1 MIEDI
6 PTPNKAPETRQRIR
20 PQLNWRPVLL
30 VIGLVLFF
38 AIGLGVGFFMW
49 GKPLTAARIELA
61 DVKSQLETLQAAA
74 EAAEGQASQANTNE
88 TDTAT
93 ADGEIKQVKRYPVPE
108 DGDPAYGPA
117 DAPITIIEFS
127 DFQCPYCQ
135 KWHNE
140 VWNKLKVEYPTEIR
154 LVYRDF
160 PLYSIHPDAA
170 SAANAAECSNEQNK
184 YWEFH
189 NLLLSGSE
197 GFGEGAYQSYA
208 SSLKMDMASFQQCM
222 DENRYES
229 EVTADFEY
237 ASSIGIQSTPTFF
250 VNGVALIGAQPYEV
264 FKEVI
269 DLELA
274 GKLSQ

>member
-6 PTPNKAPETRQRIR
+6 PTPIKPPETRQRVR
-20 PQLNWRPVLL
+20 PRLNWRPLLL
-30 VIGLVLFF
+30 VGGLVLFF

-49 GKPLTAARIELA
+49 GKPLTEARIELA
-61 DVKSQLETLQAAA
+61 EVKSQLETLQAAVKP
-74 EAAEGQASQANTNE
+74 AEGQASQATTNE
-88 TDTAT
+88 
-93 ADGEIKQVKRYPVPE
+93 ADLAAAPGEIKQVKRYPVPE

-135 KWHNE
+135 RWHNE
-140 VWNKLKVEYPTEIR
+140 VWKKLAVEYPTQIR

-208 SSLKMDMASFQQCM
+208 SSLKMDMTSFQQCL
-222 DENRYES
+222 DENRYEA
-229 EVTADFEY
+229 EITADFDY

>member
-135 KWHNE
+135 KWHTE
-140 VWNKLKVEYPTEIR
+140 VLKPLLQMYPDKIR
-154 LVYRDF
+154 FVYRDF
-160 PLYSIHPDAA
+160 PLFSIHPEALPAA
-170 SAANAAECSNEQNK
+170 IAANCAGEQGKYYEYHNK
-184 YWEFH
+184 LFE
-189 NLLLSGSE
+189 
-197 GFGEGAYQSYA
+197 A
-208 SSLKMDMASFQQCM
+208 SSGLSLAAYIQ
-222 DENRYES
+222 
-229 EVTADFEY
+229 Y
-237 ASSIGIQSTPTFF
+237 A
-250 VNGVALIGAQPYEV
+250 
-264 FKEVI
+264 
-269 DLELA
+269 
-274 GKLSQ
+274 

>member
-6 PTPNKAPETRQRIR
+6 PTPIKPSENRHRIR
-20 PQLNWRPVLL
+20 PRMSWRPLL
-30 VIGLVLFF
+30 VVGGLILFF

-49 GKPLTAARIELA
+49 GKPLTSARIELA
-61 DVKSQLETLQAAA
+61 EAKSQLETLQAAVKPA
-74 EAAEGQASQANTNE
+74 ENQTSQANANGP
-88 TDTAT
+88 DSTA
-93 ADGEIKQVKRYPVPE
+93 ADGEIRQVTRYPVPE
-108 DGDPAYGPA
+108 DGDPAFGPA

-140 VWNKLKVEYPTEIR
+140 VWKKLAAEYPTQIR

-170 SAANAAECSNEQNK
+170 SAANAAECANEQNK

-189 NLLLSGSE
+189 NLLFTGGAGL
-197 GFGEGAYQSYA
+197 GEEAYQSYA
-208 SSLKMDMASFQQCM
+208 AAINLNSFSFQQCL
-222 DENRYES
+222 DENRYEA

-237 ASSIGIQSTPTFF
+237 ASSIGISSTPTFF

-269 DLELA
+269 DMELA

>member
-1 MIEDI
+1 M
-6 PTPNKAPETRQRIR
+6 
-20 PQLNWRPVLL
+20 NWRPILL
-30 VIGLVLFF
+30 VGGLVLFF
-38 AIGLGVGFFMW
+38 AIGLGVGFFLW
-49 GKPLTAARIELA
+49 GKPLSAARIELA
-61 DVKSQLETLQAAA
+61 EAKAQLETLQADVVPAA
-74 EAAEGQASQANTNE
+74 DQASQANAVGS
-88 TDTAT
+88 DALS
-93 ADGEIKQVKRYPVPE
+93 AGGEIKQVKRYPVPE
-108 DGDPAYGPA
+108 DGDPSFGPS

-140 VWNKLKVEYPTEIR
+140 VWKKLVAAYPTQIR

-170 SAANAAECSNEQNK
+170 PAANAAECANEQSK

-189 NLLLSGSE
+189 DLLFSGNE
-197 GFGEGAYQSYA
+197 GLGEAAYQNYA
-208 SSLKMDMASFQQCM
+208 SSLNLNMASFQQCL
-222 DENRYES
+222 DENRYET

-237 ASSIGIQSTPTFF
+237 ASGIGIQSTPTFF

>member
-6 PTPNKAPETRQRIR
+6 PAPIKPPETRHRIR
-20 PQLNWRPVLL
+20 PRMNWRPIIL
-30 VIGLVLFF
+30 VVGLVLFF
-38 AIGLGVGFFMW
+38 AIGLGVGFFLW
-49 GKPLTAARIELA
+49 GKPLSAARIELA
-61 DVKSQLETLQAAA
+61 EAKAQLETLQADVQPAA
-74 EAAEGQASQANTNE
+74 DQASQANAVGS
-88 TDTAT
+88 DALS

-108 DGDPAYGPA
+108 DGDPSFGPA

-140 VWNKLKVEYPTEIR
+140 VWKKLVAAYPTQIR

-170 SAANAAECSNEQNK
+170 PAANAAECANEQSK

-189 NLLLSGSE
+189 DLLFSGSE
-197 GFGEGAYQSYA
+197 GLGESAYQSYA
-208 SSLKMDMASFQQCM
+208 SALQLDMPSFQKCL
-222 DENRYES
+222 DENRYEA

-237 ASSIGIQSTPTFF
+237 ASGIGIQSTPTFF